1 LTSEEYRARA
11 DAAAAHMKV
20 WFQKAAGAFTRG
32 GRNGGAAAAHPSE
45 VGQKWKREME
55 ALNLRAARET
65 FRERN
70 PYIRVGPAIDKRSV
84 LHVLA
89 LPRPSQC
96 PIAGRLSV
104 DLHLLRRAEAISV
117 VEAILAAC
125 NRHRQSKATTSTSE
139 PKGPGKEGPESI
151 RARTGNNWTSVTSR
165 GGNKEP
171 EGGIREC
178 SDSGGGMEAF
188 SSLEIVVGRG

>member
-1 LTSEEYRARA
+1 
-11 DAAAAHMKV
+11 M
-20 WFQKAAGAFTRG
+20 
-32 GRNGGAAAAHPSE
+32 
-45 VGQKWKREME
+45 
-55 ALNLRAARET
+55 
-65 FRERN
+65 
-70 PYIRVGPAIDKRSV
+70 
-84 LHVLA
+84 LA

-188 SSLEIVVGRG
+188 SSLEIVVGRGAHSNHGVARLRPLITAYLTRKGFRTRPVPGEKGEGVIVVDLRPGVSA